1 MKAKELRLGNYIIAN
16 GSIEKINYIT
26 PATLGY
32 GEKEFAPICTSD
44 YKYFEPIPLT
54 EECLSGFG
62 FGKTTTNYFELKLDN
77 GFFLGAY
84 ILWQN
89 DSGEYEVIFTD
100 ESNNELIVV
109 KYVHQLQNLYF
120 ALTNQ
125 ELKLK

>member
-54 EECLSGFG
+54 EEWLLKFG
-62 FGKTTTNYFELKLDN
+62 FKNDEFISYRWYAPNDISLVYDLDDNCVCISDSWEFGK
-77 GFFLGAY
+77 
-84 ILWQN
+84 I
-89 DSGEYEVIFTD
+89 
-100 ESNNELIVV
+100 
-109 KYVHQLQNLYF
+109 KYVHELQNLYF